1 MASLKYRAEIDG
13 LRALAVLPVI
23 FFHAGFSFMSGGFVG
38 VDIFFVISGYLI
50 TSLIVAEIDKGKFS
64 LVNFYERRARRILP
78 ALFLVVLVCLP
89 FAWVYLLPHEMV
101 DFGKSVVAVTVFASN
116 ILFWKDSDYF
126 SPDSELLPLLHTW
139 SLAVEEQYYL
149 FFPLILM
156 LAWRFGK
163 SWFVPM
169 LLVAIAAISL
179 AFSEWLWRVDSAANF
194 YLLPTRAWEL
204 MLGALAGLYLRSSS
218 ISIRWLRE
226 VGSLVGLL
234 MIGLAVFLLDKSIP
248 FPSLYALLPTLGTV
262 LIILCADSQ
271 TLVGRLLS
279 LPFFVGIGLISYSA
293 YLWHQPIF
301 AFARLHSMDELS
313 SGIWVGLCAL
323 ALLLAWLS
331 WRWVEKLFRDR
342 NRFSRGH
349 IFVMSGIGSVVLL
362 GIGMLL
368 IMQSGFPQRF

>member
-1 MASLKYRAEIDG
+1 MATLQYRKEIDG

-23 FFHAGFSFMSGGFVG
+23 LFHAGFSFMSGGFVG

-50 TSLIVAEIDKGKFS
+50 TSLIVAEIDKGTFS

-78 ALFLVVLVCLP
+78 ALFLVILACLP

-101 DFGKSVVAVTVFASN
+101 DFGQGVVAVTVFASN

-126 SPDSELLPLLHTW
+126 SPDAELLPLLHTW
-139 SLAVEEQYYL
+139 SLAVEEQYYV
-149 FFPLILM
+149 FFPLLLM

-169 LLVAIAAISL
+169 LLVLIAAISL
-179 AFSEWLWRVDSAANF
+179 ALSEWLWRVDSAANF

-204 MLGALAGLYLRSSS
+204 MLGALAGLYLRSSH

-226 VGSLVGLL
+226 IGSLIGLI
-234 MIGLAVFLLDKSIP
+234 MIGLAIVLLDDSMP
-248 FPSLYALLPTLGTV
+248 FPSLYALLPTLGAV
-262 LIILCADSQ
+262 FIILCADAE
-271 TLVGRLLS
+271 TVVGRLLS
-279 LPFFVGIGLISYSA
+279 LPIFVGVGLISYSA

-301 AFARLHSMDELS
+301 AFARIYGMDEPNI
-313 SGIWVGLCAL
+313 GIWVGLIAL
-323 ALLLAWLS
+323 ALLLAWGS
-331 WRWVEKLFRDR
+331 WCWVEKPFRDR
-342 NRFSRGH
+342 SRFSRGQ
-349 IFVMSGIGSVVLL
+349 IFTLAGIGSVFLI

-368 IMQSGFPQRF
+368 VLQDGFPQRF